1 MLENIIQKIRKDT
14 LVKQNTIL
22 FAGTMTL
29 NVLNYFYHFS
39 VGRILGPADYGILGA
54 FFSIMYIL
62 FAPVNSIQTILAK
75 FTADFLAKNEP
86 GKVSYLLKR
95 SLAVLSYISIG
106 IFLIFFIFSK
116 QIANF
121 LLIDN
126 VTYVLLFGLVFLVIF
141 ITAVSRGFLQGL
153 QKFKILSASL
163 ILEGAIKFGLAIIL
177 IYLGFNLYGAITAIT
192 IALLFSFLFAFYYL
206 KKAIPNDFIKIDS
219 KSIYN
224 YSLPVLITMTVITAM
239 YTTDVILVKHFFEPV
254 TAGLYAAASLLGK
267 IIFFASYSFSW
278 VMFPKIAEA
287 HSKGEPYKHIFH
299 KSLLFVALLSAIAVI
314 IYWLMP
320 HFIVNLL
327 FGEQYIGITNLIAP
341 FGLAMGLFSVAFVVA
356 NYYLSINRIKF
367 IYVLTAFLLIEI
379 LSIWFFHETLEQ
391 VVNILLI
398 TMITL
403 VTVLF
408 LVRK

>member
-1 MLENIIQKIRKDT
+1 MVKNIINLIRNDS

-22 FAGTMTL
+22 FAGTMAL
-29 NVLNYFYHFS
+29 NVLNYFYHFA

-62 FAPVNSIQTILAK
+62 FAPVNAIQTILAK
-75 FTADFLAKNEP
+75 FTADFLAKNET
-86 GKVSYLLKR
+86 GKIAYLLKR
-95 SLAVLSYISIG
+95 SLIVLSYISIG
-106 IFLIFFIFSK
+106 IFSLFLVFSK
-116 QIANF
+116 QIAKF

-126 VTYVLLFGLVFLVIF
+126 VIYVVLFGLVFLIIF

-163 ILEGAIKFGLAIIL
+163 VLEGAIKFGLAIIL
-177 IYLGFNLYGAITAIT
+177 IFLGFNLYGAITAIT
-192 IALLFSFLFAFYYL
+192 MALLFSFLFAFYYL
-206 KKAIPNDFIKIDS
+206 GKAVPNGLTKIDS
-219 KSIYN
+219 KSIYK

-239 YTTDVILVKHFFEPV
+239 YTMDVIIVKHFFEPI

-299 KSLLFVALLSAIAVI
+299 KSLLFVTILSAVATI
-314 IYWLMP
+314 IYWLIP
-320 HFIVNLL
+320 EFIVKLL
-327 FGEQYIGITNLIAP
+327 FGEQYFGITNLIAP

-356 NYYLSINRIKF
+356 NYYLSTDRIKF
-367 IYVLTAFLLIEI
+367 IYVLTAFLFVEI
-379 LSIWFFHETLEQ
+379 IAIWLFHETLAQ
-391 VVNILLI
+391 VVNILLA
-398 TMITL
+398 TMIAL
-403 VTVLF
+403 VAVLF
-408 LVRK
+408 LIRK

>member
-106 IFLIFFIFSK
+106 IFLIFLIFSK

-126 VTYVLLFGLVFLVIF
+126 VTYVLLF
-141 ITAVSRGFLQGL
+141 
-153 QKFKILSASL
+153 
-163 ILEGAIKFGLAIIL
+163 
-177 IYLGFNLYGAITAIT
+177 
-192 IALLFSFLFAFYYL
+192 
-206 KKAIPNDFIKIDS
+206 
-219 KSIYN
+219 
-224 YSLPVLITMTVITAM
+224 
-239 YTTDVILVKHFFEPV
+239 
-254 TAGLYAAASLLGK
+254 
-267 IIFFASYSFSW
+267 
-278 VMFPKIAEA
+278 
-287 HSKGEPYKHIFH
+287 
-299 KSLLFVALLSAIAVI
+299 
-314 IYWLMP
+314 
-320 HFIVNLL
+320 
-327 FGEQYIGITNLIAP
+327 
-341 FGLAMGLFSVAFVVA
+341 
-356 NYYLSINRIKF
+356 
-367 IYVLTAFLLIEI
+367 
-379 LSIWFFHETLEQ
+379 
-391 VVNILLI
+391 
-398 TMITL
+398 
-403 VTVLF
+403 
-408 LVRK
+408 

>member
-106 IFLIFFIFSK
+106 IFLIFLIFSK
-116 QIANF
+116 QIAN
-121 LLIDN
+121 
-126 VTYVLLFGLVFLVIF
+126 
-141 ITAVSRGFLQGL
+141 
-153 QKFKILSASL
+153 
-163 ILEGAIKFGLAIIL
+163 FGLAIIL

-239 YTTDVILVKHFFEPV
+239 YTTDVILVKHFFEPI

>member
-86 GKVSYLLKR
+86 GKVSYLL
-95 SLAVLSYISIG
+95 
-106 IFLIFFIFSK
+106 
-116 QIANF
+116 N
-121 LLIDN
+121 DN